1 MTTRVPVEVTDRV
14 EPDRRASVFE
24 SHADRYDAW
33 YDSPTGQAVFAAE
46 RGALE
51 PLLTALPRPWIE
63 VGVGGG
69 RFASALEVPYG
80 VDPSASALSLARRR
94 GIQAM
99 IARGE
104 ALPVRD
110 GGAGA
115 VLLVVTL
122 CFVDDPLR
130 VLREA
135 RRALRPDGGIVLG
148 LVPADGPWGRHYRAL
163 GAAGHAYYARAR
175 FFTRENLRD
184 LLTAAGLEARRFRSA
199 LFWQPG
205 GIPLPE
211 EPRDRDDPTAGFL
224 ALLAMPDSAA
234 RTRAHV
240 YRGRMKR

>member
-1 MTTRVPVEVTDRV
+1 MAKRAPGDLADRAEPERRV
-14 EPDRRASVFE
+14 SVFD
-24 SHADRYDAW
+24 SSADRYDAW
-33 YDSPTGQAVFAAE
+33 YDTPTGHAVFAAE
-46 RGALE
+46 RAALE

-80 VDPSASALSLARRR
+80 VDPSAAALALARRR
-94 GIQAM
+94 GIETM

-104 ALPVRD
+104 ELPLED
-110 GGAGA
+110 GVAGA

-175 FFTRENLRD
+175 FFTREDLRD

-199 LFWQPG
+199 LFWQPDG
-205 GIPLPE
+205 APLPE
-211 EPRDRDDPTAGFL
+211 EPRDRDDRSAGFL
-224 ALLAMPDSAA
+224 ALLAVPGSDS
-234 RTRAHV
+234 RATAETH
-240 YRGRMKR
+240 RRR